1 MRCSKNSATTI
12 DGKSFYA
19 PSPDLHQAQSSYQ
32 TVHIYGHCGPDR
44 VYNKSNEQN
53 KMKSPAWAVQP
64 ANWANFDPH
73 GAEFAISIEH
83 AYKICQ
89 SYIGEG
95 DMMIWKM
102 TSGEPIKWVRVYE
115 DESIDAVTDQHL
127 SHLV

>member
-1 MRCSKNSATTI
+1 MRCSKNFAATI
-12 DGKSFYA
+12 DGKLFYA
-19 PSPDLHQAQSSYQ
+19 PSCPDPVGQSSLQ
-32 TVHIYGHCGPDR
+32 TVHIYGHCPPCR

-53 KMKSPAWAVQP
+53 RMKSPAWAVQP

>member
-1 MRCSKNSATTI
+1 MRCSKNFAATI
-12 DGKSFYA
+12 DGQSFYA
-19 PSPDLHQAQSSYQ
+19 ISRKLHRGQSTWQ
-32 TVHIYGHCGPDR
+32 TVHLYEHRRPLW

-53 KMKSPAWAVQP
+53 QMTFAVQP

-73 GAEFAISIEH
+73 GAEYAINISH

-95 DMMIWKM
+95 DMMIWRL
-102 TSGEPIKWVRVYE
+102 TSGNPIKWVRVYE

-127 SHLV
+127 AHLV